1 VKKKIEKV
9 IKNTNN
15 KTVGGLFSDRR
26 DTKNRRLTDE
36 MMIYM
41 DILGNERKGDKR

>member
-15 KTVGGLFSDRR
+15 KTVGGLFSDRQ
-26 DTKNRRLTDE
+26 DTKNRIETIMKLDF
-36 MMIYM
+36 
-41 DILGNERKGDKR
+41 L